1 MTTPRIV
8 LFALT
13 GFGNAVLPALCAEG
27 LKPELLVTRAET
39 GPYPYYDEKSLTD
52 VADRLH
58 VPYLFGAEGE
68 QKVVADLPDIVLCAT
83 YHRMLRAPI
92 LQGVR
97 WPINLHPSLLPRY
110 RGPNPFY
117 WVIRNRE
124 KQTGVTAHMMTD
136 AADAGPILRR
146 ESIDMSETETQGS
159 LRHRLAALAA
169 KVAVH
174 TVRDLQSGAATPT
187 LQNEADTTAFGRP
200 GAADRT
206 LDSTWGVDE
215 AERAIRALSPFP
227 GLITDA
233 GIVTNVVRREQASE
247 APFGVALLAGGL
259 CRLRLL
265 DGDLIGHLRPTN

>member
-1 MTTPRIV
+1 MTSPRIA

-13 GFGNAVLPALCAEG
+13 GFGNTVLPALCATG
-27 LKPELLVTRAET
+27 LKPELLVTRAEA
-39 GPYPYYDEKSLTD
+39 GPYPYYEEEPLTA
-52 VADRLH
+52 VAERLG

-68 QKVVADLPDIVLCAT
+68 ENVAANPPDIVLCAT
-83 YHRMLRAPI
+83 YHRLLRAPI
-92 LQGVR
+92 LRGVR

-124 KQTGVTAHMMTD
+124 KQTGVTAHLMTD

-146 ESIDMSETETQGS
+146 EAIDISATETQGS

-174 TVRDLQSGAATPT
+174 TVRDLQSGTATPT
-187 LQNEADTTAFGRP
+187 PQNEADKTAFDRP
-200 GAADRT
+200 GTADRT
-206 LDSTWGVDE
+206 LDDTWGVDE
-215 AERAIRALSPFP
+215 VESAARALSPFP

-233 GIVTNVVRREQASE
+233 GIVTELVG
-247 APFGVALLAGGL
+247 PAGSAERPESLEMGL
-259 CRLRLL
+259 YRLRLR
-265 DGDLIGHLRPTN
+265 DGDLIVRLRA